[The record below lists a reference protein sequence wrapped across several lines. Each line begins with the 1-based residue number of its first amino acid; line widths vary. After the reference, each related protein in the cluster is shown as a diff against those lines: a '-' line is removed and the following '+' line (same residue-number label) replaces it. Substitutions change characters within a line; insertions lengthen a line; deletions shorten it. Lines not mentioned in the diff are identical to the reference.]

1 MKLKVFFGSMFDVIL
16 FPMKGYILIA
26 KNSCIL
32 LLLGQDEEEK
42 KQFTAENMLQIVLL
56 LFRCDCFINS
66 LMLILIS
73 GI

>member
-1 MKLKVFFGSMFDVIL
+1 MFDVIL

-42 KQFTAENMLQIVLL
+42 KQFTAENML
-56 LFRCDCFINS
+56 
-66 LMLILIS
+66 
-73 GI
+73 